1 MASIHALYWNGID
14 PGVSGPDHLC
24 LEQNQKQMNYQNP
37 AVILL
42 SSVMITVMGLRIK
55 EECHW
60 CFIGLFLTGLILF
73 IFGILKYLRRRNG

>member
-1 MASIHALYWNGID
+1 
-14 PGVSGPDHLC
+14 
-24 LEQNQKQMNYQNP
+24 MNYQNP

-42 SSVMITVMGLRIK
+42 SSVMITVMGLKIK
-55 EECHW
+55 EECHG